1 MLHNLSASSELSTEH
16 NKAVMANTRDH
27 NKSDQMA
34 SLESMFNQL
43 VECWIQSS
51 SVSQDDR
58 TISQSASFALI
69 HLADS

>member
-16 NKAVMANTRDH
+16 KAVTANTRH
-27 NKSDQMA
+27 RNKSDQMA

-58 TISQSASFALI
+58 TISQSASFTLI
-69 HLADS
+69 HLADG